1 MDIISSMKYQ
11 VVHLSVNMVQR
22 HRWLIILKY
31 FLHHFSIGV
40 CIFHKKLIITFDTLL
55 DSRNYNQ
62 EGYGEFGFQV
72 ALSEKPERIIITS
85 PGSFYFRGKSERKI
99 ISRKMID

>member
-1 MDIISSMKYQ
+1 
-11 VVHLSVNMVQR
+11 
-22 HRWLIILKY
+22 LII
-31 FLHHFSIGV
+31 I
-40 CIFHKKLIITFDTLL
+40 LIIDIYL

-85 PGSFYFRGKSERKI
+85 PGSFYFRGKNNEEK
-99 ISRKMID
+99 

>member
-1 MDIISSMKYQ
+1 LTKFIFIKKYI
-11 VVHLSVNMVQR
+11 R
-22 HRWLIILKY
+22 I
-31 FLHHFSIGV
+31 
-40 CIFHKKLIITFDTLL
+40 

-85 PGSFYFRGKSERKI
+85 PGSFYFRGRNLKQKDKLMNYKR
-99 ISRKMID
+99 D